1 MVFDSLSNVIFPTWL
16 HLNGKGAYVLYICG
30 KNIYKLIKCLD
41 SVSMMIKHI
50 GNLSVECQTCC
61 ETSAINMADLMTLLI
76 AKNDT
81 LIIQPNNE
89 IAYKYLP

>member
-1 MVFDSLSNVIFPTWL
+1 MSFFQLGFISMEKVPM
-16 HLNGKGAYVLYICG
+16 YCICG